1 MLDAR
6 EGGKVPAGPACVPGR
21 GGYGVAG
28 RRRPP
33 WDERQMTGMV
43 SALTR
48 AIWSFILLSGG
59 AVIYVAATDDP
70 RVWPLLSERGFAGL
84 AAASL
89 VIGWLI
95 RARRKDAAPERSDA
109 PKTGRRGTGRE
120 NGRAEPVM
128 KAPPPPPEPEPARPV
143 LRAVRETPKPARV
156 PKARVT
162 PVMRAPATVAA
173 PVEAQAGAPEAED
186 IAGEAP
192 EDAAAVI
199 PDDQPAPEHPVEQA
213 SEPRV
218 PVVEIRIP
226 PASGDAAVD
235 RCFDVAGLGA
245 RPDTRRWQNQKPLV
259 EARRLRLLEDPDAA
273 LARLAEIRALYPDF
287 EPLYVWTAEA
297 FDRAGR
303 AGERDSIL
311 AEGLDRA
318 RSKAAILAALGAY
331 AAGEGRL
338 GDAVE
343 NFVRSAAL
351 QLGGGG
357 ETASWAFLDLAA
369 LSEPHARLAKAGAW
383 LYAQADRVDQRGIR
397 HDEDFLEERR
407 ALSRRDA
414 EPWMLE
420 AIETLWRF
428 YGAGVEATE
437 PPEPR
442 PTPRNSPLRAER
454 HRRPPGSR

>member
-1 MLDAR
+1 
-6 EGGKVPAGPACVPGR
+6 
-21 GGYGVAG
+21 
-28 RRRPP
+28 
-33 WDERQMTGMV
+33 MTGMV

-59 AVIYVAATDDP
+59 AVICVAVTDDP
-70 RVWPLLSERGFAGL
+70 RAWRLLSEQGFAGI

-95 RARRKDAAPERSDA
+95 RARRKDAAPERA
-109 PKTGRRGTGRE
+109 ETPKTVRRAKSRE

-128 KAPPPPPEPEPARPV
+128 KAAPKPPEPEPARPV
-143 LRAVRETPKPARV
+143 LRAVRETPKPVR
-156 PKARVT
+156 PPR
-162 PVMRAPATVAA
+162 RAA
-173 PVEAQAGAPEAED
+173 PVMTAPEPV
-186 IAGEAP
+186 EAP
-192 EDAAAVI
+192 GEEEPTPDGSAPDAPVGA
-199 PDDQPAPEHPVEQA
+199 APEHVETRDRQAPEPQPPVPEI
-213 SEPRV
+213 RV
-218 PVVEIRIP
+218 P
-226 PASGDAAVD
+226 PATGDAAVD

-245 RPDTRRWQNQKPLV
+245 RLDTRRWQNQKPLV

-303 AGERDSIL
+303 AEERDAIL
-311 AEGLDRA
+311 AEGLGRA

-331 AAGEGRL
+331 AAGDGRL
-338 GDAVE
+338 GDAVV

-407 ALSRRDA
+407 ALSRAGA
-414 EPWMLE
+414 EAWMLA

-428 YGAGVEATE
+428 YSAEAEATE

-454 HRRPPGSR
+454 RRRPPGSR